1 MINQGEYD
9 DLQRKAKPEGIF
21 FQPVTRQRDDVTEYG
36 YTPHDYNLD
45 TGDVSAHS
53 IVTEK
58 DGTPKFFT
66 YDDALR
72 FLGSQF

>member
-1 MINQGEYD
+1 MSMMTYN
-9 DLQRKAKPEGIF
+9 AKPNRKGF
-21 FQPVTRQRDDVTEYG
+21 SFNLWTRQRDDVTEYG

-58 DGTPKFFT
+58 DGTPKVFHV
-66 YDDALR
+66 
-72 FLGSQF
+72 